1 MLQAGFSM
9 TMSEQGRFFTITR
22 VILLHRNGMV
32 FKGRMTSTDG
42 VVEDM
47 EGFVSFVF
55 RRR

>member
-1 MLQAGFSM
+1 M